1 HHLMG
6 LQMLVMQPN
15 TRQTLKPL
23 RIVIFGDQFGA
34 FPHPAYLVEPAPHR
48 FRSPRDP
55 MFGLERRG
63 ERGTTPPGAAPAIDT
78 WGFFEY
84 GPQRA
89 REPRHEDGRLHSD
102 GELTVCMDEYDQ

>member
-1 HHLMG
+1 
-6 LQMLVMQPN
+6 
-15 TRQTLKPL
+15 
-23 RIVIFGDQFGA
+23 
-34 FPHPAYLVEPAPHR
+34 
-48 FRSPRDP
+48 

-102 GELTVCMDEYDQ
+102 GELTVWIETYAQAPGAIRPHNTVYAGARAKQEQRNLRRRAARPPQQQNETTERIRL